1 MHLNWVFSVASSL
14 LPASFEEFRHPNLN
28 AEQLI
33 GNLYRDSWREKPQ
46 AARGATTAGDER
58 EEITPTINEPAL

>member
-1 MHLNWVFSVASSL
+1 MHLNWVFPVASSL

-33 GNLYRDSWREKPQ
+33 AIITGMGSARNNINVCPLFNL
-46 AARGATTAGDER
+46 
-58 EEITPTINEPAL
+58 